1 MSIKIG
7 GIDLSESVIN
17 SEYRISVLEKVVDLL
32 IQRTNVGISQYEIEK
47 IREQSIKELNDKYPN
62 AGIHKK

>member
-32 IQRTNVGISQYEIEK
+32 IQRTNAGISQQEIEQ